1 MAKNFS
7 LNQCSLFPSE
17 VNPVLDGEFG
27 LLSGVRSIDYY
38 ESITSPS
45 ISAVVKIIDVD
56 GTLSSKGVYGGEK
69 LAVKMKSGKDSEF
82 EEFTITPEKQELIL
96 NTIGGVTSGVKQQTA
111 TLQFVSKD
119 LIKNETARINRRY
132 VGNISDSIKKIMTD
146 DPKGIKTTKEVDC
159 ETDRSKNNYAFVD
172 NKDTSFDIIQ
182 RLQPKAG
189 GAGYDDE
196 TKTDYG
202 FMFFENH
209 DGYHFR
215 SIRSLFESE
224 PEFEYVKT
232 EISASDDLVI
242 EEYNLNSGNDI
253 VLNAKS
259 GLYNNETTF
268 VELDKI
274 KISKVKFNMTETADL
289 ALKPPK
295 VPVNVEGKPSRIMLR
310 VVDTG
315 VHQHYEENDT
325 SLENVQKFTDLAVY
339 QNKSYAR
346 FALLN
351 TQTLNITVSLN
362 PELRAGQTILVRFPV
377 SEYIN
382 KFGDEKSND
391 ISGKYLI
398 SHLRHEF
405 EGGKFRTHLRLIR
418 DLFTPENA

>member
-82 EEFTITPEKQELIL
+82 EEFVITPEKQELIL
-96 NTIGGVTSGVKQQTA
+96 NSIGGVTSGVKQQTA

-159 ETDRSKNNYAFVD
+159 ETDRSKNNYAFVG

-189 GAGYDDE
+189 GAGYNDE

-202 FMFFENH
+202 FMFFENY

-215 SIRSLFESE
+215 SIRSLFELE
-224 PEFEYVKT
+224 PEFTYVKT

-268 VELDKI
+268 IELDKT
-274 KISKVKFNMTETADL
+274 KITKVKFNMTEAADL

-295 VPVNVEGKPSRIMLR
+295 VPVNIEGKPSRIMLR

>member
-96 NTIGGVTSGVKQQTA
+96 NSIGGVTSGVKQQTA

-132 VGNISDSIKKIMTD
+132 VGNISDSIKKIMVE

-159 ETDRSKNNYAFVD
+159 ETDRSKNNYAFVG

-189 GAGYDDE
+189 GAGFNDE
-196 TKTDYG
+196 TKSDYG
-202 FMFFENH
+202 FMFFENY
-209 DGYHFR
+209 DGYHFK
-215 SIRSLFESE
+215 SIRYLFELE
-224 PEFEYVKT
+224 PEFTYVKT
-232 EISASDDLVI
+232 EISTSDDLVI

-268 VELDKI
+268 VELDKT
-274 KISKVKFNMTETADL
+274 KITKVKFNMTEAADL

-295 VPVNVEGKPSRIMLR
+295 VPVNIEGKPSRIMLR

>member
-159 ETDRSKNNYAFVD
+159 ETDRSVNNYAFVG

-189 GAGYDDE
+189 GAGYDDK
-196 TKTDYG
+196 TKSDYG
-202 FMFFENH
+202 FLFFETF

-215 SIRSLFESE
+215 SFRSLFEPE
-224 PEFEYVKT
+224 PETEYVKS
-232 EISASDDLVI
+232 EISGTDDFVI
-242 EEYNLNSGNDI
+242 DNYNFSSGNDV
-253 VLNAKS
+253 VLNLKS

-268 VELDKI
+268 VELDKT
-274 KISKVKFNMTETADL
+274 KITKIKFNMDETEDL
-289 ALKPPK
+289 TLKPPK
-295 VPVNVEGKPSRIMLR
+295 VPVNIEGKPSRIMLR

-351 TQTLNITVSLN
+351 TQSLNITVSLN
-362 PELRAGQTILVRFPV
+362 PELRAGQTISVKFPV
-377 SEYIN
+377 SEYKT